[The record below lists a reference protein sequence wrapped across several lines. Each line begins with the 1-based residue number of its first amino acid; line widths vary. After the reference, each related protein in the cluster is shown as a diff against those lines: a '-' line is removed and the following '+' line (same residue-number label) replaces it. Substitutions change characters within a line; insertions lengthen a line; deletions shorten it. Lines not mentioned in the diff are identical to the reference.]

1 MKATRWEQGCQD
13 IRDQVGT
20 CELSFSSKY
29 HYIYRKKFNKKLFN
43 NDDVYGN
50 IADLFV
56 LVCTE
61 AAEEKSQ
68 EEDWGQATKAEVA
81 NLPENM
87 LQKKEKVKKT
97 FWIL

>member
-1 MKATRWEQGCQD
+1 M
-13 IRDQVGT
+13 
-20 CELSFSSKY
+20 LSCSSKY

-56 LVCTE
+56 FVCTKT
-61 AAEEKSQ
+61 AEEKSQ

-81 NLPENM
+81 NLPENL
-87 LQKKEKVKKT
+87 LQNKEKVKKT
-97 FWIL
+97 FRIL